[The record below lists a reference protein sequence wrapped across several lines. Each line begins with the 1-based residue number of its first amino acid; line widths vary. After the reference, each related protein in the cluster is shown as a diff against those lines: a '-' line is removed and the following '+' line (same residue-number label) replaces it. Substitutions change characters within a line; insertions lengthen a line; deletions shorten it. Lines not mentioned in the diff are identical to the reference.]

1 MKIAFV
7 LSSVLLAGLSVAS
20 LTSQAS
26 AAVNDRDEA
35 IRSCTARANE
45 QYPEGDNEHYG
56 RTRTLVYESC
66 MHDAGQ
72 AP

>member
-1 MKIAFV
+1 MKMAVV
-7 LSSVLLAGLSVAS
+7 LSTLLLAGLSVAS

-35 IRSCTARANE
+35 IRSCIARANE
-45 QYPEGDNEHYG
+45 QYPDEDNEHYR

-66 MHDAGQ
+66 IHDAGQ
-72 AP
+72 TP

>member
-1 MKIAFV
+1 MKMAV
-7 LSSVLLAGLSVAS
+7 MLSTLLLAGLSVAS

-35 IRSCTARANE
+35 IRSCIARANE
-45 QYPEGDNEHYG
+45 QYPDEDNEHYG
-56 RTRTLVYESC
+56 RTRTLVYDSC